1 MGQFSWKTSDTKRA
15 ITIWDCEDGS
25 FPVYLVTPD
34 NEKILE
40 RNYEAYGVFGGYDAY
55 ELLAKW
61 NRPDLCN
68 DDTEHNRHIGI
79 DLDECWKWNKLH
91 GEDYPMMKYPL
102 KFCEDPTLNYE
113 DLDPAEDDPNQG
125 WGEPEDDEE

>member
-1 MGQFSWKTSDTKRA
+1 MGQFSWITSDTKRP
-15 ITIWDCEDGS
+15 IIVKSLWKKT

-40 RNYEAYGVFGGYDAY
+40 TNYEGYGVFGGYNAY

-68 DDTEHNRHIGI
+68 DDTEHNINIGI
-79 DLDECWKWNKLH
+79 DLYYCWLSNKLD
-91 GEDYPMMKYPL
+91 GVDYPLKYPL
-102 KFCEDPTLNYE
+102 KFCEDPNLNYE
-113 DLDPAEDDPNQG
+113 DLESAENDPCQG
-125 WGEPEDDEE
+125 TGEEMF

>member
-15 ITIWDCEDGS
+15 ITVRNSEVGS

-40 RNYEAYGVFGGYDAY
+40 KWYEGYGVFGGYDAY

-61 NRPDLCN
+61 NRPDLCKN
-68 DDTEHNRHIGI
+68 NDTEHNRGVGI
-79 DLDECWKWNKLH
+79 ELDDCYQQNKLQ
-91 GEDYPMMKYPL
+91 GIEFSMMKYPL
-102 KFCEDPTLNYE
+102 KFCEDPNLNYE
-113 DLDPAEDDPNQG
+113 DLEPAEIDPNQG
-125 WGEPEDDEE
+125 WGDYEDE

>member
-40 RNYEAYGVFGGYDAY
+40 TLFS
-55 ELLAKW
+55 L
-61 NRPDLCN
+61 
-68 DDTEHNRHIGI
+68 TESV
-79 DLDECWKWNKLH
+79 
-91 GEDYPMMKYPL
+91 
-102 KFCEDPTLNYE
+102 
-113 DLDPAEDDPNQG
+113 
-125 WGEPEDDEE
+125 EEE

>member
-40 RNYEAYGVFGGYDAY
+40 RNYEGYGVFGGY
-55 ELLAKW
+55 EKM
-61 NRPDLCN
+61 C
-68 DDTEHNRHIGI
+68 
-79 DLDECWKWNKLH
+79 
-91 GEDYPMMKYPL
+91 
-102 KFCEDPTLNYE
+102 
-113 DLDPAEDDPNQG
+113 
-125 WGEPEDDEE
+125 

>member
-40 RNYEAYGVFGGYDAY
+40 RNYEGYGVFGGYDAMNY
-55 ELLAKW
+55 LL
-61 NRPDLCN
+61 N
-68 DDTEHNRHIGI
+68 GI
-79 DLDECWKWNKLH
+79 VLI
-91 GEDYPMMKYPL
+91 YAMMIQNIIDISASIQMNVGNGTSYMVKIIL
-102 KFCEDPTLNYE
+102 
-113 DLDPAEDDPNQG
+113 
-125 WGEPEDDEE
+125 